1 MPRNRF
7 REAVLAAALVVCL
20 AASGCSPAT
29 PVGVQ
34 ERAGAEDA
42 EGAREAVPPTASET
56 AGTPGES
63 LLVTLFPSPP
73 TGGDPIQAVLRDKRT
88 HAEKPASS
96 WTWFINGK
104 KATSDGSGLPAGE
117 AKRGDDVWVEAN
129 AFSGG
134 KGITVVSHRIK
145 VVNSLPAV
153 SDVSFNSLS
162 PKKGDPLAVSAR
174 VTDSDGDPIRLTYKW
189 VVNGR
194 VVQEGEKGEYRL
206 AEEKR
211 GDQVHCE
218 VYPHDGFSSGT
229 WSATPVVDVQNSPPR
244 FLKEPPAAA
253 VPDGTFSYRVSVED
267 VDGDPVKIEILKGPE
282 GMVLDGGTVR
292 WKPGAGFQGEAQ
304 VALRATDGAGGD
316 ARQIFSLA
324 LPAK

>member
-1 MPRNRF
+1 VPRNRVQ
-7 REAVLAAALVVCL
+7 EGVLAAALVVCL
-20 AASGCSPAT
+20 AASGCSPST

-34 ERAGAEDA
+34 ERVAVADA
-42 EGAREAVPPTASET
+42 EGSREAAPPTASET

-63 LLVTLFPSPP
+63 PIVTLFPSTP
-73 TGGDPIQAVLRDKRT
+73 TSGDPVQAALRDKRT
-88 HAEKPASS
+88 HAEKQASS

-104 KATSDGSGLPAGE
+104 KARSDGSVLPAGE
-117 AKRGDDVWVEAN
+117 AKRGDDVWVEAT

-134 KGITVVSHRIK
+134 KGITLVSPRIR

-162 PKKGDPLAVSAR
+162 PKKGDLLAVSAR
-174 VTDSDGDPIRLTYKW
+174 VTDSDGDPIRLRYKW
-189 VVNGR
+189 VVNGQ
-194 VVQEGEKGEYRL
+194 VVQEGGKGEYRL

-218 VYPHDGFSSGT
+218 VYPDDGFSTGT

-253 VPDGTFSYRVSVED
+253 PDGTFSYRVSVED
-267 VDGDPVKIEILKGPE
+267 VDGDPVKIEILQGPE
-282 GMVLDGGTVR
+282 GMVLDGDTVR

-304 VALRATDGAGGD
+304 VVLRATDGAGGD

-324 LPAK
+324 LPGK